1 MNQSHSSSH
10 RLWCLSLFSS
20 PFIQCAMEGRTCL
33 VCGAPQ
39 GSSLTVFPLPRS
51 GRLRGAWLTA
61 LHAADLQAE
70 WLGGNTQY
78 GVCER
83 HFNSQDIKRGRK
95 PSLNRKA
102 VPWLSTS
109 SFTGKQRDSSTTFTS
124 EITDTSWQEAK
135 DYRKDSD
142 NSVTVAMEDFNH
154 EESPNGIPVDSGLV
168 GDSEDFIKQCV
179 CLVCGRDGS
188 TCSLV
193 GLLNAGTQS
202 GKVPLSLLLA
212 RLVGRAKREVLCV
225 SVMICSRC
233 EALVQEVV
241 QLEEDLK
248 TKKQTVKNMFE
259 ATLQCHKEKVKVSQ
273 GSSTSVCKPSDSYTE
288 EHCDEALVFD
298 MASPDKTDDD
308 NGSFSGDEKELQGSR
323 KMSRRRATAKKYCCP
338 QCHEVYTSL
347 ALWVHHLSKHSD
359 TEDAITPGKAKNAA
373 SKVKKRQKVGGVHAC
388 EECGSTFLCKQSLVA
403 HAATHQKSW
412 DCSVCGRYLTTKARL
427 KAHLF
432 RFHAIG
438 EERNKEVAC
447 PDCEK
452 CFGTKAGLRYHRNVV
467 HRVGDEYR
475 CQHCNKVFHYHVP
488 YRSHLLY
495 AHGEKKVVCETC
507 GEKFFTISKL
517 NTHINAVH
525 RSAQSWT
532 CDQCQAKFTTHTA
545 YRHHINV
552 KHLKVHHTC
561 NYCGIQFRK
570 KSSLFLHL
578 WKHSVF
584 ICHVCRQNFPSGED
598 LRSHASSAH
607 GRELGWR
614 GKRKH
619 THALAQDKKL
629 VGDQEVALE
638 KVPSTTP
645 PYVQLQQNE
654 HMPSIVIN
662 DLLMTAETYDNS
674 SLQPFSLSSCEKLPE
689 KVGYSSHEQ
698 LKMKT
703 LSMMEA
709 SRDLDTAQFGTVE
722 VKSSSPDHME
732 MTPGVS
738 LINVEILGD
747 MEISQSDTLGDLKSS
762 ILDPEDP
769 PHHHLPVD
777 TRLPGEHLSVAP
789 ELEGPHPLETTG
801 DHLEVA
807 SLDATGDHLNS
818 ATTIQVPGSLEEAPG
833 ELHLDPRH
841 ECPLPSIVTS
851 MEADRGRLVEQEEG
865 EGKEEQVDLEPFSV
879 ALGGKGEVQYVVYIS
894 APGEDSNPG

>member
-1 MNQSHSSSH
+1 MNYV
-10 RLWCLSLFSS
+10 CLFFCFFL
-20 PFIQCAMEGRTCL
+20 L
-33 VCGAPQ
+33 
-39 GSSLTVFPLPRS
+39 LL
-51 GRLRGAWLTA
+51 LL
-61 LHAADLQAE
+61 LLLLLQAE
-70 WLGGNTQY
+70 YLVGNTQY
-78 GVCER
+78 GVCEK
-83 HFNSQDIKRGRK
+83 HFNPQDIKRGRK

-102 VPWLSTS
+102 VPLSST
-109 SFTGKQRDSSTTFTS
+109 SFTGKQGDNNTTFTN
-124 EITDTSWQEAK
+124 EITDNSWQEPEDPSK
-135 DYRKDSD
+135 GP
-142 NSVTVAMEDFNH
+142 VTVPIEDYH
-154 EESPNGIPVDSGLV
+154 LGDPPSGVPVDSGLV
-168 GDSEDFIKQCV
+168 GDSEDFIKECV
-179 CLVCGRDGS
+179 CLVCGRDGRS
-188 TCSLV
+188 CSLV
-193 GLLNAGTQS
+193 GLLNMGPQP
-202 GKVPLSLLLA
+202 GQVPPSLLLA
-212 RLVGRAKREVLCV
+212 RLVGRAKRDVLCV

-233 EALVQEVV
+233 EALVQEVA
-241 QLEEDLK
+241 QMEEDLK

-259 ATLQCHKEKVKVSQ
+259 ATLQCHREKVKLSQ
-273 GSSTSVCKPSDSYTE
+273 DSSASVCEPSDAYAE
-288 EHCDEALVFD
+288 ARCDEALVFD
-298 MASPDKTDDD
+298 MASPDKIEDD
-308 NGSFSGDEKELQGSR
+308 NGSISNDEKEPEGSR
-323 KMSRRRATAKKYCCP
+323 KTARRRATAKKYCCS

-359 TEDAITPGKAKNAA
+359 TEDAVTPGKVKQAA
-373 SKVKKRQKVGGVHAC
+373 NKVKKRQKVGGVHAC
-388 EECGSTFLCKQSLVA
+388 EECDSTFLCKQSLVA

-438 EERNKEVAC
+438 EEKNKEVAC
-447 PDCEK
+447 QDCGK

-467 HRVGDEYR
+467 HQVGSEYQ

-561 NYCGIQFRK
+561 SYCGTQFRK
-570 KSSLFLHL
+570 KSSLLLHL

-584 ICHVCRQNFPSGED
+584 ICHVCRQNFPSGEE

-614 GKRKH
+614 GRRKQSPG
-619 THALAQDKKL
+619 LGQDKKL
-629 VGDQEVALE
+629 VGGQEAALE
-638 KVPSTTP
+638 KASSTTP
-645 PYVQLQQNE
+645 PDEQLQQNE
-654 HMPSIVIN
+654 HVASIVIN

-674 SLQPFSLSSCEKLPE
+674 SLQPFSLSACEKLPE
-689 KVGYSSHEQ
+689 KVAYSSHDQ

-703 LSMMEA
+703 LNMMEA
-709 SRDLDTAQFGTVE
+709 SRDLDTTQFGTVE

-732 MTPGVS
+732 MAPGVS
-738 LINVEILGD
+738 LINVQILRD
-747 MEISQSDTLGDLKSS
+747 MEMSQSDTLGDLKGS

-777 TRLPGEHLSVAP
+777 TRLPGEHLSVAS
-789 ELEGPHPLETTG
+789 ELEGAHTLETTG

-807 SLDATGDHLNS
+807 TLDTASDHLTS
-818 ATTIQVPGSLEEAPG
+818 ATTIQVPDSLEEAPG
-833 ELHLDPRH
+833 ELHLDPHH

-851 MEADRGRLVEQEEG
+851 MEADRGRLVEQDGATCLNEEG
-865 EGKEEQVDLEPFSV
+865 EKGAEGSLHKQMDQVEPVDLEPFSV
-879 ALGGKGEVQYVVYIS
+879 ALGGKGEVQYQYVMYIS
-894 APGEDSNPG
+894 APGEDSTPG